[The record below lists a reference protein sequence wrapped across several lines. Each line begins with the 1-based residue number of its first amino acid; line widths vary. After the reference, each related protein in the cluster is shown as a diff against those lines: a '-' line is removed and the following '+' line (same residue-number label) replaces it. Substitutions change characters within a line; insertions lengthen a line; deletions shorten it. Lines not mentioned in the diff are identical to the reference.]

1 MVVVLGN
8 SFRYFQRQ
16 VASHSLA
23 AVACTPTVQHSQG
36 MDESF
41 ECPQDELEFLLCL
54 NEEIDDIGEEEP
66 DYQCLTR
73 NVVRCSVVFNGRHHK
88 FHVHMGECWENFE
101 LRNIAV
107 VDYYKN
113 ETQHLV
119 VEVPFI
125 GCAHCGDNIINTI
138 PYRLCDT
145 CCEIHML
152 N

>member
-1 MVVVLGN
+1 MVVLGN

-41 ECPQDELEFLLCL
+41 ECQDELEFLLCL

-73 NVVRCSVVFNGRHHK
+73 NVVRCSVLTYEIILNKSSTCNLSLISLFSRGNAMSLFSLGQGIYAIDSGYVRDGLAAIYVIVENGRVA
-88 FHVHMGECWENFE
+88 FVETGE
-101 LRNIAV
+101 IS
-107 VDYYKN
+107 
-113 ETQHLV
+113 
-119 VEVPFI
+119 
-125 GCAHCGDNIINTI
+125 
-138 PYRLCDT
+138 
-145 CCEIHML
+145 
-152 N
+152 